1 MGRLSSPAPMSLL
14 RQRQTRLV
22 TQQQRDASALP
33 DPCCRSGTMT
43 ALGGHVSWTGV
54 LMQTHAA
61 LGQSC
66 APDCRRTFEGR
77 VHTTTYLFNFSETI
91 IRRLQCRWRERQ
103 LRVLISTSTV
113 CSIGCHELL
122 IHDYGYYNVPTLR
135 RRRYKVHAHLDPP
148 LRPRGLG

>member
-33 DPCCRSGTMT
+33 DPCCRSGTMA
-43 ALGGHVSWTGV
+43 ALGGHVWWTV

-61 LGQSC
+61 LEQSC

-77 VHTTTYLFNFSETI
+77 VHTTTYLYNFKKTI
-91 IRRLQCRWRERQ
+91 IRRLQGRWWERQ
-103 LRVLISTSTV
+103 LCVLISTSTV
-113 CSIGCHELL
+113 CSIGYHEFL
-122 IHDYGYYNVPTLR
+122 IHDSGYYNVPRFVDSVTRSMLT
-135 RRRYKVHAHLDPP
+135 
-148 LRPRGLG
+148 